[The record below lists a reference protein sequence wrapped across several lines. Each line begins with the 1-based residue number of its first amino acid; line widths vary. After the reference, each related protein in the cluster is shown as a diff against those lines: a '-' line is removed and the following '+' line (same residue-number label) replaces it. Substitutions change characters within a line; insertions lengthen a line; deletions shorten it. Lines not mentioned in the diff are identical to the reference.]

1 MISPLATVPTRTR
14 QKNPCKEVEEAIKTK
29 LLESGVEFKTRIGVV
44 TACHTGPTAIGA
56 ALMPKFDHI

>member
-1 MISPLATVPTRTR
+1 MISPLATVPTT
-14 QKNPCKEVEEAIKTK
+14 TK